1 MVRPQVKLAAR
12 SFLDLGRVEERGDDR
27 CRADTDRET
36 CLHELRPALLSGI
49 VPVVVVG
56 HVTPLKHFACL
67 PSMFAGA
74 TMEAG
79 RQ

>member
-1 MVRPQVKLAAR
+1 MKLAAGP
-12 SFLDLGRVEERGDDR
+12 FFDLGRVEERGDDR
-27 CRADTDRET
+27 CRSDADRDA
-36 CLHELRPALLSGI
+36 CLHELRPALLRGI

-56 HVTPLKHFACL
+56 HVTPLKHFAWH